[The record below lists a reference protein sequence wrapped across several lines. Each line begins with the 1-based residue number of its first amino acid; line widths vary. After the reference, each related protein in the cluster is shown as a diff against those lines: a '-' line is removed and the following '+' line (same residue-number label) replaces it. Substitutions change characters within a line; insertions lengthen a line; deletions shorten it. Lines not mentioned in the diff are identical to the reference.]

1 MCWFLSPYGYRGRVT
16 EPQSTE
22 KFPGKG
28 RPTPKRSEAQ
38 RRRRT
43 PVTAPKNRKEAARAA
58 KTATKATRSTYR
70 TALRTGDE
78 RHLPPRDAGPLK
90 RYVRDIVDARRNA
103 GSYVLYAAFG
113 VVLLS
118 TIAGAVPTLR
128 RLQYIVVV
136 AYPVMFLYII
146 ADSAL
151 LVRLVRRK
159 VSAAFP
165 DAATKGL
172 GGYAVL
178 RTFQIRRLRLPPPKV
193 RIGQDV

>member
-1 MCWFLSPYGYRGRVT
+1 MT

-22 KFPGKG
+22 KLTGKG

-38 RRRRT
+38 RRRRS

-58 KTATKATRSTYR
+58 KASTKAARSTYR
-70 TALRTGDE
+70 AALRTGDE
-78 RHLPPRDAGPLK
+78 RHLPPRDAGPVK
-90 RYVRDIVDARRNA
+90 RYIRDIVDARRNA
-103 GSYVLYAAFG
+103 GNYVLFAALG

-118 TIAGAVPTLR
+118 TIAGAVPALG
-128 RLQYIVVV
+128 RLQYVVVV

-146 ADSAL
+146 ADSYR

-159 VSAAFP
+159 VAAAFP
-165 DAATKGL
+165 DEPTKGL

-193 RIGQDV
+193 KIGQQV